1 MTIDQWDEITVMI
14 LACWPN
20 REIPEKSFELWFHD
34 LSEFECEQV
43 EAAVLAIYR
52 DGREWAPNGAQIR
65 MKLLELRGGDDGWSQ
80 AYGLALEAAT
90 SHGGAEYGGLTW
102 LEKQDPLAARA
113 AGIYGWRD
121 FCLSDAPDTTR
132 RAQFRDIYLEVKG
145 SADRHDRY
153 RGLPSAGLA
162 QLERSNGP
170 VRLGEASGRALPAG
184 EERQGHLV
192 SDCGGVLGAVG

>member
-1 MTIDQWDEITVMI
+1 MMQDEWDEITVAI

-20 REIPEKSFELWFHD
+20 KEIPEKSFELWFHD
-34 LSEFECEQV
+34 LSEFEAEQV

-65 MKLLELRGGDDGWSQ
+65 LKLLDLRNDDEGWSR

-90 SHGGAEYGGLTW
+90 HHGGAEYGGLTW
-102 LEKQDPLAARA
+102 LRGQDPLVARVVEH
-113 AGIYGWRD
+113 YGWRE

-132 RAQFRDIYLEVKG
+132 RAQFRDMFLEVKG

-153 RGLPSAGLA
+153 RGLPSAGLKSLEA
-162 QLERSNGP
+162 ANGPRKIGELVQLE
-170 VRLGEASGRALPAG
+170 SGRAA
-184 EERQGHLV
+184 
-192 SDCGGVLGAVG
+192 A